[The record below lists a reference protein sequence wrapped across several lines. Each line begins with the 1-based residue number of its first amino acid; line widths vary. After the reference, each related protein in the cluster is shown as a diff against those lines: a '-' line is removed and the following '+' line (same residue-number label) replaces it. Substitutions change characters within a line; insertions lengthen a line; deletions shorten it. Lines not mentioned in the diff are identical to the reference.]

1 MSIHYY
7 WNKFVLMFHGKALKN
22 CEIDKNAC
30 INYCSNVINS
40 SMSRYSYCGYNC
52 WIVNTQIG
60 AFCSISNGVRIGGPS
75 HPIDWV
81 STSPVF
87 HSGRNMFRK
96 HFSEHYFNPF
106 KKTVIGNDVWI
117 GENALVKAGV
127 TIANGAVVGMGSVV
141 TRDIGPYEIWVGNPA
156 RLLRKRFSD
165 ENIELLLKI
174 KWWDFSESE
183 LKRFAQDI
191 TEIGMIRDKY

>member
-1 MSIHYY
+1 
-7 WNKFVLMFHGKALKN
+7 
-22 CEIDKNAC
+22 
-30 INYCSNVINS
+30 
-40 SMSRYSYCGYNC
+40 
-52 WIVNTQIG
+52 
-60 AFCSISNGVRIGGPS
+60 
-75 HPIDWV
+75 
-81 STSPVF
+81 
-87 HSGRNMFRK
+87 MFRK